1 MRIQSFGSHYPVQ
14 YAMPLQAQRA
24 AQASQNIQATQAAPA
39 FGVKTVSFGKTA
51 AVPASNKPSQPL
63 NPNLGRKLDI
73 YA

>member
-14 YAMPLQAQRA
+14 QANRLPAQRA
-24 AQASQNIQATQAAPA
+24 AQPTQAAQASPA
-39 FGVKTVSFGKTA
+39 FGAKTVSFGQTA
-51 AVPASNKPSQPL
+51 AVQAPNKPSQPL